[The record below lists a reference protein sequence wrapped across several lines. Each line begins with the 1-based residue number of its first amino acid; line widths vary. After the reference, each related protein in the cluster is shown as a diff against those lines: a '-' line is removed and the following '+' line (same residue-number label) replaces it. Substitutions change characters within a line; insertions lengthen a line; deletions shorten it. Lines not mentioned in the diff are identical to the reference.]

1 MRRRRPYILFVSLLV
16 GAVLTLLLAF
26 TILIEPSI
34 EITGI
39 ENGKVYANPPVI
51 KMEDVLGNT
60 LVTLNGSEIPL
71 AYRVNENGSYT
82 LEGQS
87 TLLWKKKKVTYSFEV
102 DDKPPAEPVIK
113 EGVDQVY
120 FKQAK
125 FTLEE
130 EEQVSY
136 EVSLNGNEIS
146 LDQPIQEPGDHT
158 LTIKAT
164 KPNGLTATREFSF
177 MIDVRTFSEQEISQF
192 VDFYFTN
199 EVPMVYKFSGDIAIY
214 LDGDYNEEDV
224 KMVESAIEQIKAF
237 FPYEIRIVETLSFIK
252 EDRTVR
258 MVFTPTKNFQVYD
271 VHNKD
276 AWGVAMS
283 TSNHTV
289 YGIMESLALIGT
301 NSEITRDYRNAVILH
316 ELLHVVGLVNHVSSP
331 ESSSLFP
338 YANKTVELGDLE
350 KKLGE
355 LLYLGE
361 IKPNIKKEEALKL
374 LEQRIANG
382 T

>member
-1 MRRRRPYILFVSLLV
+1 MRRRGTFLLFISLLV

-26 TILIEPSI
+26 SILVEPSI

-39 ENGKVYANPPVI
+39 ENRKVYATPPVI
-51 KMEDVLGNT
+51 QMEDYLGIT
-60 LVTLNGSEIPL
+60 LVTLNGKEITP

-82 LEGQS
+82 LEGES
-87 TLLWKKKKVTYSFEV
+87 TLLWKKKKVSYSFEV

-125 FTLEE
+125 LTLEE
-130 EEQVSY
+130 DELATY
-136 EVSLNGNEIS
+136 EVSLNGKEIS
-146 LDQPIQEPGDHT
+146 LKQPIQQPGDHT
-158 LTIKAT
+158 LTITAT
-164 KPNGLTATREFSF
+164 KPNGLTATREYSF
-177 MIDVRTFSEQEISQF
+177 TIDDRMYSEQEINQF
-192 VDFYFTN
+192 IDFYFTN
-199 EVPMVYKFSGDIAIY
+199 DVPMVYKFSGDIAIY

-224 KMVESAIEQIKAF
+224 KMVESTIEQIKAF

-252 EDRTVR
+252 ENRTVR

-283 TSNHTV
+283 TRNHTV

-331 ESSSLFP
+331 QSSSLFP
-338 YANKTVELGDLE
+338 YANKTVVLADLE

-361 IKPNIKKEEALKL
+361 IKPNIKKEEAIKL
-374 LEQRIANG
+374 LEQRVAN
-382 T
+382 